1 MPADKNISQIYRIVD
16 ANLNR
21 LAEGLR
27 VLEEIARMILN
38 NPGVTEQL
46 KKLRHDLVR
55 ADLSFNKELLQTRDA
70 GNDVGINLNVSGEAK
85 EKDLPAILVA
95 NSRRAQE
102 SLRVLEEL
110 SKIPEIKIDTQKF
123 KQARFDLYT
132 IERDLLSAL
141 LRQDKMAKLTGVY
154 VIIDTESLKGR
165 SHLETARL
173 SIQGGARII
182 QLRDKTTPKGELIQL
197 AVQIRQL
204 CAENN
209 ALFIINDYLDIAL
222 SVNADGLHV
231 GQGDFPITA
240 ARKMTPIDMIIGCSA
255 NTLAEAIQ
263 AEKDGA
269 DYIGLGAIYP
279 TGTKTDAVV
288 TGLNTLREVT
298 MTVKIPV
305 VAIGGIN
312 KYNIKD
318 VMAAGAAAAAVIS
331 AVVGT
336 DSPEIATRELGELIK
351 NE

>member
-1 MPADKNISQIYRIVD
+1 MSADNNISKIYRVVD

-38 NPGVTEQL
+38 NPGITEQL
-46 KKLRHDLVR
+46 KTLRHDLVR
-55 ADLSFNKELLQTRDA
+55 ADLSFNQELLQTRDSS
-70 GNDVGINLNVSGEAK
+70 NDIGVNLNVSGEAK

-95 NSRRAQE
+95 NSRRVQE

-110 SKIPEIKIDTQKF
+110 SKIPDLKMETDKF
-123 KQARFDLYT
+123 KQARFAIYT
-132 IERDLLSAL
+132 IERELLSAL
-141 LRQDKMAKLTGVY
+141 LRQDKMAKVCGIY
-154 VIIDTESLKGR
+154 VVIDTDSLKGR
-165 SHLETARL
+165 SHLETTRMAIR
-173 SIQGGARII
+173 GGARII
-182 QLRDKTTPKGELIQL
+182 QLRDKTTPKGDLLPL

-209 ALFIINDYLDIAL
+209 SLFIINDYLDIAL
-222 SVNADGLHV
+222 AVNADGLHV
-231 GQGDFPITA
+231 GQGDLPVTA
-240 ARKMTPIDMIIGCSA
+240 ARKAAPIDMIIGCSA
-255 NTLAEAIQ
+255 TTLAEAVQ

-269 DYIGLGAIYP
+269 DYIGLGAVYP
-279 TGTKTDAVV
+279 TGTKTDAVIA
-288 TGLNTLREVT
+288 GLNTLRQVT
-298 MTVKIPV
+298 KTVKIPV

-336 DSPEIATRELGELIK
+336 ANPEIATRELGELIK
-351 NE
+351 DE